1 MGKPTGRNG
10 REHMSQMGNDRVSN
24 LWQRMLQGKVA
35 TRESFRMRQVAA
47 ATAPQT
53 QKIVSSFVFIRTL
66 ILTNESSSIRVRQP

>member
-1 MGKPTGRNG
+1 VNEADGISDIEGKVARVSG
-10 REHMSQMGNDRVSN
+10 EELGNDRVSN

-53 QKIVSSFVFIRTL
+53 QKIVSSFVFIRG
-66 ILTNESSSIRVRQP
+66 